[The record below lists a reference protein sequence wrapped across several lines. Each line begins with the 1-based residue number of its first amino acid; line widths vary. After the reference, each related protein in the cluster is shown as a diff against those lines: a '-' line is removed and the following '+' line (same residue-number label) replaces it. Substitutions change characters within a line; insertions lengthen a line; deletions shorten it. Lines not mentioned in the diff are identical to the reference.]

1 MEGEFVIIKRRKDVM
16 DQYRKAVER
25 MEKVKAKNIDDFAE
39 KDFKGFQM
47 LVEAHCHLFGD
58 ASVTPELK
66 RKAGLKKIKDVI

>member
-1 MEGEFVIIKRRKDVM
+1 MEGEFVIIKRRSEVM
-16 DQYRKAVER
+16 KQYREATER
-25 MEKVKAKNIDDFAE
+25 MQKSGAKNVDDFAE